1 MLLQKL
7 LITKKVIKYYD
18 RIRLFT
24 VILIFTKE
32 MGKKKHLCWL
42 HMFFHTEMVTKVRK
56 RVQGVFFC
64 ETNTE
69 F

>member
-24 VILIFTKE
+24 AILIFTKE

-42 HMFFHTEMVTKVRK
+42 HMFFHMEMITKVRK
-56 RVQGVFFC
+56 RVQGVC
-64 ETNTE
+64 L
-69 F
+69 